1 MISSVLKAIIS
12 SGISSQVSSRG
23 ASDVTSIATGPS
35 LDVGP
40 EVSAF
45 WSLFEGSS
53 PGGVAEAI
61 VIGNEGT
68 NAYASRP

>member
-1 MISSVLKAIIS
+1 
-12 SGISSQVSSRG
+12 
-23 ASDVTSIATGPS
+23 
-35 LDVGP
+35 
-40 EVSAF
+40 
-45 WSLFEGSS
+45 LFEGSS